1 MKIFNYISP
10 FILYN
15 ELFILISLYSILIF
29 LNKILEKNKIVRSKK
44 RKFIVIITIFLFINI
59 FCFVLIRDAEMLIH
73 FYLLFCFIILIVI
86 LYSLFY
92 LFTHKNIY
100 FLFYILLNIFIL
112 WIFTLL
118 IIGSV
123 IIEIN
128 EKAIIN

>member
-1 MKIFNYISP
+1 MKFFNYISP

-29 LNKILEKNKIVRSKK
+29 LNKVLEKNKIISSKK
-44 RKFIVIITIFLFINI
+44 RKFVVITIFLFINI
-59 FCFVLIRDAEMLIH
+59 LCFVLMRDAETLTY
-73 FYLLFCFIILIVI
+73 FYLLFCLIILIVI
-86 LYSLFY
+86 SCSLYC

-100 FLFYILLNIFIL
+100 FLFYILINIFIL

-128 EKAIIN
+128 EKVIIN

>member
-44 RKFIVIITIFLFINI
+44 RKFIVIIAIFLFINI
-59 FCFVLIRDAEMLIH
+59 LCFVLIRDAEILIY
-73 FYLLFCFIILIVI
+73 FYLLFCFIILIII
-86 LYSLFY
+86 LCSLFY
-92 LFTHKNIY
+92 LFTYKNIY

-128 EKAIIN
+128 ERAIIN